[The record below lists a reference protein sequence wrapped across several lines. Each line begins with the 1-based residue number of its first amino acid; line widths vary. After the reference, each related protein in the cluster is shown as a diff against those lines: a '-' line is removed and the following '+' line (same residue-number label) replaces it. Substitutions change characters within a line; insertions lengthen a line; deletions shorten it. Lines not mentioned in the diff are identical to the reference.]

1 MIRLFEAGAWLVCH
15 VPFPLRIALARLGG
29 RLVFAVSRRV
39 RRNTIANM
47 AVVLGLA
54 ESDARVAALARESV
68 VQYVEHLTDLLRFHR
83 QTPDEVV
90 ARVRG
95 VDAVENILAA
105 KGAGR
110 GVIFVSA
117 HFGNWEVAGA
127 YLARDNPMVVIQET
141 FASKGANELL
151 RRIRAAKYL
160 RALQMEHAARPI
172 IRVLRDNG
180 FMAMVADRPTPDAGI
195 AVTFFGR
202 RTAVPQGVARFAL
215 LADAA
220 VLVGG
225 MIRLPDHT
233 YQGVAMPPIF
243 PDRSRDRDAE
253 VARITQAVM
262 TDIES
267 LIRRRPDQWYMFR
280 PMWVDASRTCRGS
293 DRGTQ

>member
-1 MIRLFEAGAWLVCH
+1 
-15 VPFPLRIALARLGG
+15 
-29 RLVFAVSRRV
+29 
-39 RRNTIANM
+39 M

-54 ESDARVAALARESV
+54 ESDARVTALARESV

-110 GVIFVSA
+110 GGI
-117 HFGNWEVAGA
+117 FGNGEVAGA

-180 FMAMVADRPTPDAGI
+180 FMAMVADRP
-195 AVTFFGR
+195 
-202 RTAVPQGVARFAL
+202 
-215 LADAA
+215 
-220 VLVGG
+220 
-225 MIRLPDHT
+225 
-233 YQGVAMPPIF
+233 
-243 PDRSRDRDAE
+243 
-253 VARITQAVM
+253 
-262 TDIES
+262 
-267 LIRRRPDQWYMFR
+267 
-280 PMWVDASRTCRGS
+280 
-293 DRGTQ
+293 